1 MPDGAELSGGA
12 TGLRR
17 VTLNSSWRAALRHVL
32 HQARRAPSAGDK
44 TRMGSREN
52 APERDRAPWVS
63 TPAAPARSGVVIVK
77 TTSSARSGPGT
88 SILCRAR
95 RPGWPRWRR
104 RSGLR
109 ARGHPR
115 SWAPRT
121 MRAGEGWVRGSPGG
135 PDYRARRDPAI
146 RRTGR
151 SPSPAG
157 GCGGGGSAHRGR
169 TLDATTARQMVMVRE
184 TRRAFRRFRR
194 TCFWSYRADLEIGA
208 DDVAWVAEQ
217 LMKHGHREAWR
228 VGARLCR

>member
-1 MPDGAELSGGA
+1 MCCI
-12 TGLRR
+12 RR
-17 VTLNSSWRAALRHVL
+17 
-32 HQARRAPSAGDK
+32 G
-44 TRMGSREN
+44 
-52 APERDRAPWVS
+52 
-63 TPAAPARSGVVIVK
+63 
-77 TTSSARSGPGT
+77 
-88 SILCRAR
+88 AR
-95 RPGWPRWRR
+95 RPRETRPGW
-104 RSGLR
+104 GR
-109 ARGHPR
+109 AKMPR
-115 SWAPRT
+115 SATARHGSARPPRLREAGSLSSRRHPAPAADRALQSCAGQDGLAGRAGGGGADCALAAT
-121 MRAGEGWVRGSPGG
+121 RGAGRPVPCAGEGWVRGSPGG